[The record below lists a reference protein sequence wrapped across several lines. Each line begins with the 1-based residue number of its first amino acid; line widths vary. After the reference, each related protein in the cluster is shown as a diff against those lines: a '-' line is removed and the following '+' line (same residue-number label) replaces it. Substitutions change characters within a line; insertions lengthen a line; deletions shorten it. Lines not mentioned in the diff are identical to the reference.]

1 MRGTAMRRSDGR
13 GVEGGDSI
21 VRRTDGFGHA
31 MGGIVMRLAIVR
43 GGSVRRTFARLAV
56 QLVHFGVQQALS
68 CVFPVVIFASLAL
81 TRYIPLPLMPR
92 YDWLLVICLLMQ
104 WWMVRSGLE
113 TKDELKVIC
122 LFHLIGLA
130 LEIFKVNMGSW
141 SYPEPGFFKVF
152 GVPLYSGFMYAS
164 VASYMCQAWRRLRLE
179 LVSWPPF
186 PVVVPLAAAI
196 YLNFFTHHYW
206 IDIRWW
212 LTGLVF
218 IVFWRSWVLFGVNG
232 SRYRMPVA
240 LSFVLI
246 GFFIWVTENIAT
258 FFGAWEYPDQAGTW
272 RLVHTGKMSS
282 WFLLVIVSF
291 LIVATLKL
299 VKEGRSRTERTAGG
313 RMPAAYAQGKKGGKR
328 RIWKRIWPR
337 SRTGNITRAGA
348 HSSPRSAA
356 GRTAPWRCITR

>member
-1 MRGTAMRRSDGR
+1 MMRGAEKRTAAMRRAVKRPTDKR
-13 GVEGGDSI
+13 EVAI
-21 VRRTDGFGHA
+21 RRALTQL
-31 MGGIVMRLAIVR
+31 LA
-43 GGSVRRTFARLAV
+43 
-56 QLVHFGVQQALS
+56 QLTHFGIQQALS

-81 TRYIPLPLMPR
+81 TRYIPLPLLPR

-104 WWMVRSGLE
+104 WWMLRSGLE
-113 TKDELKVIC
+113 TKDEMKVIA

-130 LEIFKVNMGSW
+130 LEIFKVHMGSW
-141 SYPEPGFFKVF
+141 SYPEPGYFKIF

-179 LVSWPPF
+179 LVKWPPF
-186 PVVVPLAAAI
+186 PLVVPLAAAI

-206 IDIRWW
+206 VDIRWW

-218 IVFWRSWVLFGVNG
+218 IVFWRSRVLFEVNG

-246 GFFIWVTENIAT
+246 GFFIWVAENIAT
-258 FFGAWEYPDQAGTW
+258 FFGAWQYPDQAGAW
-272 RLVHTGKMSS
+272 RLVHTGKLSS

-299 VKEGRSRTERTAGG
+299 VKGRRPRTAQTLSGEGPMQTMQGENGERNGYG
-313 RMPAAYAQGKKGGKR
+313 RGTELE
-328 RIWKRIWPR
+328 I
-337 SRTGNITRAGA
+337 
-348 HSSPRSAA
+348 
-356 GRTAPWRCITR
+356 